1 MGRGDG
7 GGGRG
12 LVAEGGG
19 GEEWGRLVAVIGGMK
34 ILGTFLQVTLSHFR
48 NRLCLSNE
56 NLLNKF

>member
-19 GEEWGRLVAVIGGMK
+19 GGVGEAGGCYRRYENT
-34 ILGTFLQVTLSHFR
+34 GHFSTG
-48 NRLCLSNE
+48 NFE
-56 NLLNKF
+56 PF

>member
-19 GEEWGRLVAVIGGMK
+19 GVGEAGGCYRRYENT
-34 ILGTFLQVTLSHFR
+34 GHFSTG
-48 NRLCLSNE
+48 NFE
-56 NLLNKF
+56 PF